1 MKTNVQ
7 KLMRV
12 IALLVILF
20 GVFNM
25 VIMLLQAEAAIGVW
39 SEERLAKWDESILWF
54 QIALLAGRVFFGLVL
69 NVLAMMF
76 MLHSIK
82 LMRCGEFFSKRNVV
96 VLWCSVPAY
105 FIFSFC
111 TGNMS
116 IVYGIR
122 FVNVNSD
129 TFFVSLL
136 LIGVALI
143 YSTGVRL
150 SEENRLTV

>member
-1 MKTNVQ
+1 MKTNIQ
-7 KLMRV
+7 RLMKV
-12 IALLVILF
+12 ITLLVIFF
-20 GVFNM
+20 GVLNI
-25 VIMLLQAEAAIGVW
+25 VIMLVQAESAVGIW
-39 SEERLAKWDESILWF
+39 SEERLAEWDESILWL
-54 QIALLAGRVFFGLVL
+54 QIGLLIGRTLFGIVL
-69 NVLAMMF
+69 NILSMVF

-105 FIFSFC
+105 IIFSFC
-111 TGNMS
+111 SGNMNV
-116 IVYGIR
+116 VYGERLISI
-122 FVNVNSD
+122 NSD

>member
-1 MKTNVQ
+1 MNVNVSR
-7 KLMRV
+7 LMTV
-12 IALLVILF
+12 ITVLVVFF

-25 VIMLLQAEAAIGVW
+25 VIMLLQAEAATGIW
-39 SEERLAKWDESILWF
+39 SVDKLAQWDESILWL
-54 QIALLAGRVFFGLVL
+54 QIALLAGRVIFGLVL

-82 LMRCGEFFSKRNVV
+82 LMRCGEFFSKYNVV
-96 VLWCSVPAY
+96 ILWCSVPAY

-111 TGNMS
+111 TGNMD
-116 IVYGIR
+116 GIR
-122 FVNVNSD
+122 FISVNSD

-150 SEENRLTV
+150 SEENSLTV